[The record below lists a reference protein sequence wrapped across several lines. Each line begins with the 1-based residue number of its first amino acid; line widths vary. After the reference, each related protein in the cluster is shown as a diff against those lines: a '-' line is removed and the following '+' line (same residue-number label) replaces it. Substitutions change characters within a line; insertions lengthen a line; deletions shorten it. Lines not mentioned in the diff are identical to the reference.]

1 VRLALGACPDD
12 ITRMAM
18 NRRMIVTGTGMLV
31 GIALAIAVT
40 RFMQF
45 MLFDV
50 KPLDPLT
57 FAGAAAIVTVVAL
70 VANWLPARRTARV
83 DPLHAL
89 RYD

>member
-1 VRLALGACPDD
+1 
-12 ITRMAM
+12 M